1 MKKKRKVDQIISP
14 PLEADPIQAI
24 EKEAEV
30 PPRDQDHRNKRD
42 PDQIRRKNLATVA
55 AIAPAATKKLE

>member
-1 MKKKRKVDQIISP
+1 MRRKRKVDPIISL
-14 PLEADPIQAI
+14 PLEADPIRAI

-42 PDQIRRKNLATVA
+42 PDQIRRKNLDIAA
-55 AIAPAATKKLE
+55 AIVPAATKKPE